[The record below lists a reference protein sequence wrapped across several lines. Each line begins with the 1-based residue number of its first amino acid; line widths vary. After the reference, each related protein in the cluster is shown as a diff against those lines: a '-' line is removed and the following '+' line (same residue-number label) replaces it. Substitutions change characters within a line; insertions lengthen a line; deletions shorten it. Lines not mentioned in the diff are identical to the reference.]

1 MTTVLLVVML
11 ASAVGAFVLAPL
23 FRPDAAEAERV
34 AGRLSEA
41 QDLQSQR
48 EMALAAL
55 RDLEDDRQTG
65 KIGDADYAELKAR
78 LSARAVD
85 VLERLD
91 RLDGSAGTARPG
103 GTEAAAAPGRND
115 A

>member
-11 ASAVGAFVLAPL
+11 AGAVAAFVLAPL
-23 FRPDAAEAERV
+23 FRDDAAEAERV
-34 AGRLSEA
+34 AGALSEA

-65 KIGDADYAELKAR
+65 KIGDEDYADLKNR
-78 LSARAVD
+78 LSTRAVD

-91 RLDGSAGTARPG
+91 RLEGQAATA
-103 GTEAAAAPGRND
+103 TPGRD
-115 A
+115 DS